1 MTKDKNGFIKEQLEI
16 LKDGLY
22 MTKEILEEPMI
33 IQKENSSIF
42 KRQFTLIKQI
52 IIYLSNFVNKTLE
65 ERRTEKD
72 EE

>member
-42 KRQFTLIKQI
+42 KRQFTLIKQS